1 MKNRTM
7 DYATE
12 KVKLARLEKK
22 ITEARKQLNKKRA
35 ALREEKIER
44 RKKEFDKL
52 PLKERQ
58 IREML
63 GWSPYQ
69 ADDIVRRTCGAI
81 EVRTDK

>member
-1 MKNRTM
+1 MTIE
-7 DYATE
+7 E
-12 KVKLARLEKK
+12 KKARLINLEKE
-22 ITEARKQLNKKRA
+22 ITEARKQLNKRRA

-69 ADDIVRRTCGAI
+69 AGDIIRRECGAFAAKI
-81 EVRTDK
+81 K